1 MHLLMHCF
9 NYGDN
14 NEEIILK
21 NIGIDLV
28 NVLVYGLSTGISV
41 FL

>member
-9 NYGDN
+9 KYGN
-14 NEEIILK
+14 NSEEIILK
-21 NIGIDLV
+21 NIGIDLI
-28 NVLVYGLSTGISV
+28 NVLVYGLSTGIRV